1 MTTLREASTAPPGA
15 HPVLLLCL
23 QLPHTLQEPSLGP
36 VQICSE
42 ACDGDDIRLQL
53 GCWDMY
59 IHLMDTRTDLMYVE
73 FPQDRNVSIWL
84 LRC

>member
-1 MTTLREASTAPPGA
+1 MTTLREETSTAPPAA

-53 GCWDMY
+53 RCRDVN
-59 IHLMDTRTDLMYVE
+59 IHLVNTGTDLMYVGV
-73 FPQDRNVSIWL
+73 PQDGDVSIWL
-84 LRC
+84 L